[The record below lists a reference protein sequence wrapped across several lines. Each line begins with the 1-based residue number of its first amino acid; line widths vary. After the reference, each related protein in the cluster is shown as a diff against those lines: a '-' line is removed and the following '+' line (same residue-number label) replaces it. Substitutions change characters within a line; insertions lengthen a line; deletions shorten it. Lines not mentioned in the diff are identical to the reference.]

1 MLLDYKNKKSEEE
14 ILLNTKKAK
23 LFADFQVADN
33 NLIYGNNTEVL
44 KTLVED
50 YKVGVDLVY
59 IDPPFATGGTF
70 KVGVD
75 RANTISSRGKD
86 LMAYDDT
93 LVGSDF
99 LEFLRERLIFL
110 REILSDR
117 GSIYLHIDYKIGH
130 YVKIIMDEVFGVKNF
145 RNDITRVKCNPKNFK
160 RKAYGNIKDLVLFYS
175 KTDEYIW
182 NDVQVPLND
191 DEMNRLFKK
200 IDSKGRRYT
209 TIPVHAPGETSNGKT
224 GQPWRGKLPP
234 PGRHWRCDPAILDD
248 LDQQGLIE
256 WSKNGVPRKKIF
268 ADEKEGKKLQD
279 LWMFKDPQYPV
290 YPTEKNPDLLELI
303 IKNSSVENSIVLDAF
318 CGSGTTLKT
327 ASELGR
333 RWIGIDS
340 SAEAIKVTKKKLDK
354 IKVDLFTTNSYNFIE
369 QINEQPKEQKNRA
382 RQSVGI

>member
-14 ILLNTKKAK
+14 ILLNTKKTK
-23 LFADFQVADN
+23 LSTDFQITGN
-33 NLIYGNNTEVL
+33 NLIYGNNIEVL
-44 KTLVED
+44 KTLAED
-50 YKVGVDLVY
+50 YKVEVDLVY

-93 LVGSDF
+93 LVGPDF
-99 LEFLRERLIFL
+99 LEFMRERLIFL

-182 NDVQVPLND
+182 NDIQVPLND

-248 LDQQGLIE
+248 LDEQGLIE

-279 LWMFKDPQYPV
+279 LWVFKDPQYPV
-290 YPTEKNPDLLELI
+290 YPTEKNSDLLELI
-303 IKNSSVENSIVLDAF
+303 IKNSSMEDSIVLDAF
-318 CGSGTTLKT
+318 CGSGTTLKI

-340 SAEAIKVTKKKLDK
+340 SIEAIKVTKKKLNN
-354 IKVDLFTTNSYNFIE
+354 IKEDLFTTNSYNFIE
-369 QINEQPKEQKNRA
+369 QINEQPKN
-382 RQSVGI
+382 